1 MSNNSSIDKIPKQIS
16 STLNSVNKT
25 LSENQSLK
33 VNINSN
39 IILEKDETLNL
50 PSLSTLFNYEDMRGA
65 SDSFALKKK
74 YHSEKLLN
82 QIVFYNLDIKEEI
95 IFLEKKRYELL
106 GSNLFKGIKKNI
118 QIKWLKSISAIQ
130 SKKQLDAKD
139 LFFFTLTKYFLDFSD
154 NLLWKK
160 NNKFLKKIITKE
172 NITEFLFLLNKLT
185 NLSENQKNYS
195 EVSVKLLRLIY
206 PKNIDNEELEDD
218 KKIDEGDQ
226 DEEVREQKNKEDSQN
241 LSPEDSQINDD
252 AHTPES
258 DLDNNQSSVK
268 GEEVDIE
275 ITDQQVEDTL
285 QTIGSYKNLN
295 QNYKAATSQYDEI
308 IEAQKLCDMEELAAL
323 RKQLD
328 EKCDIYQKQIARLA
342 NKLYR
347 KLQSKQNRS
356 WNFDLEEGLLDTSKL
371 TRIITNS
378 QNSLSYKKEKEIKF
392 EDTTVTLLIDN
403 SGSMRGKPIMIA
415 ALTTD
420 MIAATLEK
428 CKIKV
433 EILGFTTKAWKGGK
447 TREHWLNNG
456 KEKNPGRLNDLRHI
470 IYKSADQNS
479 KKSKINLGL
488 MLKEGLL
495 KENIDGEALLW
506 ASARLSKRPESRKI
520 LIVISDGAPV
530 DDSTLSVNN
539 SNYLEKHL
547 KSTILSIEEKS
558 KIELLAIGI
567 GHNVGQYYSKAI
579 TIHDVEELG
588 GIMFDKIETLF
599 T

>member
-1 MSNNSSIDKIPKQIS
+1 MSDSNLVKIPKQIS

-25 LSENQSLK
+25 ISNNKNLK
-33 VNINSN
+33 LNINSN
-39 IILEKDETLNL
+39 IILEKEETLNL
-50 PSLSTLFNYEDMRGA
+50 PSISSSFDFNDLRGA
-65 SDSFALKKK
+65 SDSFALKKRF
-74 YHSEKLLN
+74 HNEGLLN
-82 QIVFYNLDIKEEI
+82 QLVSINPDIKEEI
-95 IFLEKKRYELL
+95 TFLEKMRYELY
-106 GSNLFKGIKKNI
+106 GSKPYKGIAKNI
-118 QIKWLKSISAIQ
+118 HTKWLKRLNLIQ
-130 SKKQLDAKD
+130 AKNQSDIRD
-139 LFFFTLTKYFLDFSD
+139 LLFFTLTKYFIDISD
-154 NLLWKK
+154 SKEWKRS
-160 NNKFLKKIITKE
+160 NELLKKITNKE
-172 NITEFLFLLNKLT
+172 NNQEFYNLLKGLPEY
-185 NLSENQKNYS
+185 LDNQKKFL
-195 EVSVKLLRLIY
+195 EHSVNLLRLLF
-206 PKNIDNEELEDD
+206 PKNNEEQEKDD
-218 KKIDEGDQ
+218 KDTDEGPQ
-226 DEEVREQKNKEDSQN
+226 EEDVNEQKNKEEAQAN
-241 LSPEDSQINDD
+241 SPEENKVEDEV
-252 AHTPES
+252 HTPES
-258 DLDNNQSSVK
+258 DTDNSQSSVQ

-275 ITDQQVEDTL
+275 ITDQQIEEYL
-285 QTIGSYKNLN
+285 QTIDSYRNLG

-308 IEAQKLCDMEELAAL
+308 IEAQKLCDLEELIAL

-328 EKCDIYQKQIARLA
+328 DKCDIYQKQISRLA

-356 WNFDLEEGLLDTSKL
+356 WSFDLDEGILDTSKL
-371 TRIITNS
+371 TRVITNS
-378 QNSLSYKKEKEIKF
+378 NSSLSYKKEKEIKF

-447 TREHWLNNG
+447 TREHWLKNG

-506 ASARLSKRPESRKI
+506 ASSRISKRPETRKI

-530 DDSTLSVNN
+530 DDSTLSVNS

-547 KSTILSIEEKS
+547 KSTILSIEERS
-558 KIELLAIGI
+558 NIELLAIGI

>member
-1 MSNNSSIDKIPKQIS
+1 LSDSNLVKIPKQIS

-25 LSENQSLK
+25 ISDNKNLK
-33 VNINSN
+33 LNINSN
-39 IILEKDETLNL
+39 IILEKEETLNL
-50 PSLSTLFNYEDMRGA
+50 PSISSSFDFNDLRGA
-65 SDSFALKKK
+65 SDSFALKKRF
-74 YHSEKLLN
+74 HNEGLLN
-82 QIVFYNLDIKEEI
+82 QLVSINPDIKEEI
-95 IFLEKKRYELL
+95 TFLEKMRYELY
-106 GSNLFKGIKKNI
+106 GSKPYKGIAKNI
-118 QIKWLKSISAIQ
+118 HTKWLKRLNLIQ
-130 SKKQLDAKD
+130 AKNQSDIRD
-139 LFFFTLTKYFLDFSD
+139 LLFFTLTKYFIDISD
-154 NLLWKK
+154 SKEWKK
-160 NNKFLKKIITKE
+160 SNELLKKITNKE
-172 NITEFLFLLNKLT
+172 NNQEFYNLLKGLPEY
-185 NLSENQKNYS
+185 LDNQKKFL
-195 EVSVKLLRLIY
+195 EHSVNLLRLLF
-206 PKNIDNEELEDD
+206 PKNNEEQEKEDKD
-218 KKIDEGDQ
+218 TDEGPQ
-226 DEEVREQKNKEDSQN
+226 EEDVNEQKNKEEAQAN
-241 LSPEDSQINDD
+241 SPEENKVEDEV
-252 AHTPES
+252 HTPES
-258 DLDNNQSSVK
+258 DTDNSQSSVQ

-275 ITDQQVEDTL
+275 ITDQQIEEYL
-285 QTIGSYKNLN
+285 QTIDSYRNLG

-308 IEAQKLCDMEELAAL
+308 IEAQKLCDLEELIAL

-328 EKCDIYQKQIARLA
+328 DKCDIYQKQISRLA

-356 WNFDLEEGLLDTSKL
+356 WSFDLDEGILDTSKL
-371 TRIITNS
+371 TRVITNS
-378 QNSLSYKKEKEIKF
+378 NSSLSYKKEKEIKF

-447 TREHWLNNG
+447 TREHWLKNG

-506 ASARLSKRPESRKI
+506 ASSRISKRPETRKI

-530 DDSTLSVNN
+530 DDSTLSVNS

-547 KSTILSIEEKS
+547 KSTILSIEERS
-558 KIELLAIGI
+558 NIELLAIGI

>member
-1 MSNNSSIDKIPKQIS
+1 MSDSNLVKIPKQIS

-25 LSENQSLK
+25 ISNNKNLK
-33 VNINSN
+33 LNINSN
-39 IILEKDETLNL
+39 IILEKEETLNL
-50 PSLSTLFNYEDMRGA
+50 PSISSSFDFNDLRGA
-65 SDSFALKKK
+65 SDSFALKKRF
-74 YHSEKLLN
+74 HNEGLLN
-82 QIVFYNLDIKEEI
+82 QLVSINPDIKEEI
-95 IFLEKKRYELL
+95 TFLEKMRYELY
-106 GSNLFKGIKKNI
+106 GSKPYKGIAKNI
-118 QIKWLKSISAIQ
+118 HTKWLKRLNLIQ
-130 SKKQLDAKD
+130 AKNQSDIRD
-139 LFFFTLTKYFLDFSD
+139 LLFFTLTKYFIDISD
-154 NLLWKK
+154 SKEWKK
-160 NNKFLKKIITKE
+160 SNELLKKITNKE
-172 NITEFLFLLNKLT
+172 NNQEFYNLLKGLPEY
-185 NLSENQKNYS
+185 LDNQKKFL
-195 EVSVKLLRLIY
+195 EHSVNLLRLLF
-206 PKNIDNEELEDD
+206 PKNNEEQEKDD
-218 KKIDEGDQ
+218 KDTDEGPQ
-226 DEEVREQKNKEDSQN
+226 EEDINEQKNKEEAQAN
-241 LSPEDSQINDD
+241 SPEENKVEDEV
-252 AHTPES
+252 HTPES
-258 DLDNNQSSVK
+258 DTDNSQSSVQ

-275 ITDQQVEDTL
+275 ITDQQIEEYL
-285 QTIGSYKNLN
+285 QTIDSYRNLG

-308 IEAQKLCDMEELAAL
+308 IEAQKLCDLEELIAL

-328 EKCDIYQKQIARLA
+328 DKCDIYQKQISRLA

-356 WNFDLEEGLLDTSKL
+356 WSFDLDEGILDTSKL
-371 TRIITNS
+371 TRVITNS
-378 QNSLSYKKEKEIKF
+378 NSSLSYKKEKEIKF

-447 TREHWLNNG
+447 TREHWLKNG

-506 ASARLSKRPESRKI
+506 ASSRISKRPETRKI

-530 DDSTLSVNN
+530 DDSTLSVNS

-547 KSTILSIEEKS
+547 KSTILSIEERS
-558 KIELLAIGI
+558 NIELLAIGI

>member
-1 MSNNSSIDKIPKQIS
+1 MSDINTIKIPKQIS
-16 STLNSVNKT
+16 TTLNSVNKT
-25 LSENQSLK
+25 LSENKNLK
-33 VNINSN
+33 ININSN
-39 IILEKDETLNL
+39 IILERDETLNL
-50 PSLSTLFNYEDMRGA
+50 PSISSSFNYEDMRGA

-74 YHSEKLLN
+74 YHSERLLN
-82 QIVFYNLDIKEEI
+82 QVVSINPDIKEELTY
-95 IFLEKKRYELL
+95 LEKMRYESF
-106 GSNLFKGIKKNI
+106 GSKPYKGIKKNI
-118 QIKWLKSISAIQ
+118 EKIWLKKLSLIQ
-130 SKKQLDAKD
+130 SKKQSDVRD
-139 LFFFTLTKYFLDFSD
+139 LIFFTFIKYFIDL
-154 NLLWKK
+154 NNKKEWKK
-160 NNKFLKKIITKE
+160 NNSFIKNITNKE
-172 NITEFLFLLNKLT
+172 NNQEFLD
-185 NLSENQKNYS
+185 
-195 EVSVKLLRLIY
+195 LLRLIPFSLKDQKDFSMIAIQLLRLLY
-206 PKNIDNEELEDD
+206 PKTQENQEKDD
-218 KKIDEGDQ
+218 KNTDEGPM
-226 DEEVREQKNKEDSQN
+226 DEDLNDQKNKEEAQSN
-241 LSPEDSQINDD
+241 SPEEKEVDEEV
-252 AHTPES
+252 HTPES
-258 DLDNNQSSVK
+258 DMDNNQSSVQ
-268 GEEVDIE
+268 GEEVDVE
-275 ITDQQVEDTL
+275 ITNQIIEENTQIID
-285 QTIGSYKNLN
+285 SYRNLN
-295 QNYKAATSQYDEI
+295 QNYKAATSKYDEI
-308 IEAQKLCDMEELAAL
+308 VEAKKLCDLEELTAL

-328 EKCDIYQKQIARLA
+328 DKCDIYQKQISRLA

-356 WNFDLEEGLLDTSKL
+356 WSFDLDEGILDTSKL
-371 TRIITNS
+371 TRVITNS
-378 QNSLSYKKEKEIKF
+378 NNSLSYKKEKEIKI

-447 TREHWLNNG
+447 TREHWLKNG

-506 ASARLSKRPESRKI
+506 ASSRISKRPETRKI

-547 KSTILSIEEKS
+547 KSTILSIEERS

>member
-1 MSNNSSIDKIPKQIS
+1 MSENNLSKLPKQIS
-16 STLNSVNKT
+16 NTLNSVNKT
-25 LSENQSLK
+25 LSENQNLK
-33 VNINSN
+33 ININSN
-39 IILEKDETLNL
+39 IILEKEETLNL
-50 PSLSTLFNYEDMRGA
+50 PSISSIFNFDDMRGA
-65 SDSFALKKK
+65 SDSFALKKR
-74 YHSEKLLN
+74 YHNEKLLN
-82 QIVFYNLDIKEEI
+82 QTIINNTDIKEEL
-95 IFLEKKRYELL
+95 IFLEKMRYELY
-106 GSNLFKGIKKNI
+106 GAGPYIGIKKNI
-118 QIKWLKSISAIQ
+118 QKKWLKRLEAIQ
-130 SKKQLDAKD
+130 VKKQTDTKD
-139 LFFFTLTKYFLDFSD
+139 LLYFSLTKFFFDLSQE
-154 NLLWKK
+154 NIWKK
-160 NNKFLKKIITKE
+160 NNKLLKKITNKI
-172 NITEFLFLLNKLT
+172 NIDEFYDLLIKISSDLSDQKKFLLNALKI
-185 NLSENQKNYS
+185 
-195 EVSVKLLRLIY
+195 LRLLF
-206 PKNIDNEELEDD
+206 PKTIEENEQNDDKNTEEGNDNEDVKEH
-218 KKIDEGDQ
+218 Q
-226 DEEVREQKNKEDSQN
+226 NQEESQKTA
-241 LSPEDSQINDD
+241 PEDQEINDEV
-252 AHTPES
+252 HSPES
-258 DLDNNQSSVK
+258 DLNNDQSSAQ
-268 GEEVDIE
+268 GEEVDVE
-275 ITDQQVEDTL
+275 ITDQQIDENYEL
-285 QTIGSYKNLN
+285 IESYKNLN

-308 IEAQKLCDMEELAAL
+308 IEAHKLCDLEELTAL

-356 WNFDLEEGLLDTSKL
+356 WSFDIDEGILDTSKL

-378 QNSLSYKKEKEIKF
+378 NNSLSYKKEKEIKF

-447 TREHWLNNG
+447 TREYWLNNG
-456 KEKNPGRLNDLRHI
+456 KMKNPGRLNDLRHI
-470 IYKSADQNS
+470 VYKSADQNS

-506 ASARLSKRPESRKI
+506 ASSRLSKRPESRKI

-547 KSTILSIEEKS
+547 KSTILSIEERS

>member
-1 MSNNSSIDKIPKQIS
+1 MSDSNLVKIPKQIS

-25 LSENQSLK
+25 ISNNKNLK
-33 VNINSN
+33 LNINSN
-39 IILEKDETLNL
+39 IILEKEETLNL
-50 PSLSTLFNYEDMRGA
+50 PSISSSFDFNDLRGA
-65 SDSFALKKK
+65 SDSFALKKRF
-74 YHSEKLLN
+74 HNEGLLN
-82 QIVFYNLDIKEEI
+82 QLVSINPDIKEEI
-95 IFLEKKRYELL
+95 TFLEKMRYELY
-106 GSNLFKGIKKNI
+106 GSKPYKGIAKNI
-118 QIKWLKSISAIQ
+118 HTKWLKRMDLIQ
-130 SKKQLDAKD
+130 TKNQSDVRD
-139 LFFFTLTKYFLDFSD
+139 LLFFTLTKYFIDISD
-154 NLLWKK
+154 SKEWKRS
-160 NNKFLKKIITKE
+160 NELLKKITNKE
-172 NITEFLFLLNKLT
+172 NNQEFYNLLKGLPEY
-185 NLSENQKNYS
+185 LDNQKKFL
-195 EVSVKLLRLIY
+195 EHSVNLLRLLF
-206 PKNIDNEELEDD
+206 PKNNEEQEKDD
-218 KKIDEGDQ
+218 KDTDEGPQ
-226 DEEVREQKNKEDSQN
+226 EEDVNEQKNKEEAQAN
-241 LSPEDSQINDD
+241 SPEENKVEDEV
-252 AHTPES
+252 HTPES
-258 DLDNNQSSVK
+258 DTDNSQSSVQ

-275 ITDQQVEDTL
+275 ITDQQIEEYL
-285 QTIGSYKNLN
+285 QTIDSYRNLG

-308 IEAQKLCDMEELAAL
+308 IEAQKLCDLEELIAL

-328 EKCDIYQKQIARLA
+328 DKCDIYQKQISRLA

-356 WNFDLEEGLLDTSKL
+356 WSFDLDEGILDTSKL
-371 TRIITNS
+371 TRVITNS
-378 QNSLSYKKEKEIKF
+378 NSSLSYKKEKEIKF

-447 TREHWLNNG
+447 TREHWLKNG

-506 ASARLSKRPESRKI
+506 ASSRISKRPETRKI

-530 DDSTLSVNN
+530 DDSTLSVNS

-547 KSTILSIEEKS
+547 KSTILSIEERS
-558 KIELLAIGI
+558 NIELLAIGI

>member
-1 MSNNSSIDKIPKQIS
+1 MSDSNLVKIPKQIS

-25 LSENQSLK
+25 ISDNKNLK
-33 VNINSN
+33 LNINSN
-39 IILEKDETLNL
+39 IILEKEETLNL
-50 PSLSTLFNYEDMRGA
+50 PSISSSFDFNDLRGA
-65 SDSFALKKK
+65 SDSFALKKRF
-74 YHSEKLLN
+74 HNEGLLN
-82 QIVFYNLDIKEEI
+82 QLVSINPDIKEEI
-95 IFLEKKRYELL
+95 TFLEKMRYELY
-106 GSNLFKGIKKNI
+106 GSKPYKGIAKNI
-118 QIKWLKSISAIQ
+118 HTKWLKRLNLIQ
-130 SKKQLDAKD
+130 AKNQSDIRD
-139 LFFFTLTKYFLDFSD
+139 LLFFTLTKYFIDISD
-154 NLLWKK
+154 SKEWKK
-160 NNKFLKKIITKE
+160 NNELLKKITNKE
-172 NITEFLFLLNKLT
+172 NNQEFYNLLKALPEY
-185 NLSENQKNYS
+185 LDNQKKFL
-195 EVSVKLLRLIY
+195 EHSVNLLRLLF
-206 PKNIDNEELEDD
+206 PKNNEEQEKDD
-218 KKIDEGDQ
+218 KDTDEGPQ
-226 DEEVREQKNKEDSQN
+226 EEDVNEQKNKEEAQAN
-241 LSPEDSQINDD
+241 SPEENKVEDEV
-252 AHTPES
+252 HTPES
-258 DLDNNQSSVK
+258 DTDNSQSSVQ

-275 ITDQQVEDTL
+275 ITDQQIEEYL
-285 QTIGSYKNLN
+285 QTIDSYRNLG
-295 QNYKAATSQYDEI
+295 QNYKTATSQYDEI
-308 IEAQKLCDMEELAAL
+308 IEAQKLCDLEELIAL

-328 EKCDIYQKQIARLA
+328 DKCDIYQKQISRLA

-356 WNFDLEEGLLDTSKL
+356 WSFDLDEGILDTSKL
-371 TRIITNS
+371 TRVITNS
-378 QNSLSYKKEKEIKF
+378 NSSLSYKKEKEIKF

-447 TREHWLNNG
+447 TREHWLKNG

-506 ASARLSKRPESRKI
+506 ASSRISKRPETRKI

-530 DDSTLSVNN
+530 DDSTLSVNS

-547 KSTILSIEEKS
+547 KSTILSIEERS
-558 KIELLAIGI
+558 NIELLAIGI

>member
-1 MSNNSSIDKIPKQIS
+1 MAKQQLSNIPKQIS
-16 STLNSVNKT
+16 TTLNSVNKT
-25 LSENQSLK
+25 IASNQSLK
-33 VNINSN
+33 ININSN
-39 IILEKDETLNL
+39 IILEKDDTLNL
-50 PSLSTLFNYEDMRGA
+50 PSISSLFNYEDMRGA

-74 YHSEKLLN
+74 HHNEKILN
-82 QIVFYNLDIKEEI
+82 QITNQNIDIKEEI
-95 IFLEKKRYELL
+95 IFLERIRYEYL
-106 GSNLFKGIKKNI
+106 GSQNFLGIKRNI
-118 QIKWLKSISAIQ
+118 QTKWIKRLESIKL
-130 SKKQLDAKD
+130 KKQSDLLD
-139 LFFFTLTKYFLDFSD
+139 LLLFTLTHFFLDAS
-154 NLLWKK
+154 NGKIWTKK
-160 NNKFLKKIITKE
+160 NEYLKKISTKDNHIKIYE
-172 NITEFLFLLNKLT
+172 Y
-185 NLSENQKNYS
+185 LSSLIGLIDNQRFFAKN
-195 EVSVKLLRLIY
+195 SVELLRLIF
-206 PKNIDNEELEDD
+206 PKQQDDNKPEDKNTEEGPQEEDVNQQQNNEEA
-218 KKIDEGDQ
+218 Q
-226 DEEVREQKNKEDSQN
+226 QS
-241 LSPEDSQINDD
+241 SPEEKEITEDV
-252 AHTPES
+252 HTPES
-258 DLDNNQSSVK
+258 DLDNQQSSVQ
-268 GEEVDIE
+268 GEEIDIE
-275 ITDQQVEDTL
+275 ITDQQIEDTF
-285 QTIGSYKNLN
+285 QSIESYKNLS

-308 IEAQKLCDMEELAAL
+308 IEAHKLCDLEELIAL

-328 EKCDIYQKQIARLA
+328 EKNDIYQKQISRLA

-356 WNFDLEEGLLDTSKL
+356 WNFDLDEGILDTSKL

-378 QNSLSYKKEKEIKF
+378 NNSLSYKKEKEIKF

-403 SGSMRGKPIMIA
+403 SGSMRGKPIMVA

-447 TREHWLNNG
+447 TREHWLKNG

-506 ASARLSKRPESRKI
+506 ATSRMSKRPESRKI

-547 KSTILSIEEKS
+547 KSTILSIEERS

-588 GIMFDKIETLF
+588 GIMFEKIESLF
-599 T
+599 S

>member
-1 MSNNSSIDKIPKQIS
+1 MLRLLFPRNNEEQ
-16 STLNSVNKT
+16 
-25 LSENQSLK
+25 
-33 VNINSN
+33 
-39 IILEKDETLNL
+39 EKD
-50 PSLSTLFNYEDMRGA
+50 D
-65 SDSFALKKK
+65 
-74 YHSEKLLN
+74 
-82 QIVFYNLDIKEEI
+82 
-95 IFLEKKRYELL
+95 
-106 GSNLFKGIKKNI
+106 
-118 QIKWLKSISAIQ
+118 
-130 SKKQLDAKD
+130 KD
-139 LFFFTLTKYFLDFSD
+139 T
-154 NLLWKK
+154 
-160 NNKFLKKIITKE
+160 
-172 NITEFLFLLNKLT
+172 
-185 NLSENQKNYS
+185 
-195 EVSVKLLRLIY
+195 
-206 PKNIDNEELEDD
+206 
-218 KKIDEGDQ
+218 DEGPQ
-226 DEEVREQKNKEDSQN
+226 EEDVNEQKNKEEAQAN
-241 LSPEDSQINDD
+241 SPEENKVEDEV
-252 AHTPES
+252 HTPES
-258 DLDNNQSSVK
+258 DTENSQSSVQ
-268 GEEVDIE
+268 GEEVDVE
-275 ITDQQVEDTL
+275 ITDQQIEEHI
-285 QTIGSYKNLN
+285 QTIDSYRNLG

-308 IEAQKLCDMEELAAL
+308 IEAQKLCDLEELIAL

-328 EKCDIYQKQIARLA
+328 DKCDIYQKQISRLA

-356 WNFDLEEGLLDTSKL
+356 WSFDLDEGILDTSKL
-371 TRIITNS
+371 TRVITNS
-378 QNSLSYKKEKEIKF
+378 NNSLSYKKEKEIKF

-447 TREHWLNNG
+447 TREHWLKNG

-506 ASARLSKRPESRKI
+506 ASSRISKRPETRKI

-547 KSTILSIEEKS
+547 KSTILSIEERS
-558 KIELLAIGI
+558 NIELLAIGI

>member
-1 MSNNSSIDKIPKQIS
+1 MSDSNLVKIPKQIS

-25 LSENQSLK
+25 ISNNKNLK
-33 VNINSN
+33 LNINSN
-39 IILEKDETLNL
+39 IILEKEETLNL
-50 PSLSTLFNYEDMRGA
+50 PSISSSFDFNDLRGA
-65 SDSFALKKK
+65 SDSFALKKRF
-74 YHSEKLLN
+74 HNEGLLN
-82 QIVFYNLDIKEEI
+82 QLVSINPDIKEEI
-95 IFLEKKRYELL
+95 TFLEKMRYELY
-106 GSNLFKGIKKNI
+106 GSKPYKGIAKNI
-118 QIKWLKSISAIQ
+118 HTKWLKRLDLIQ
-130 SKKQLDAKD
+130 AKNQSDVRD
-139 LFFFTLTKYFLDFSD
+139 LLFFTLTKYFIDISD
-154 NLLWKK
+154 SKEWKK
-160 NNKFLKKIITKE
+160 SNELLKKITNKE
-172 NITEFLFLLNKLT
+172 NNQEFYNLLKSLPEY
-185 NLSENQKNYS
+185 LDNQKKFL
-195 EVSVKLLRLIY
+195 EHSVNLLRLLF
-206 PKNIDNEELEDD
+206 PKNNEEQEKDD
-218 KKIDEGDQ
+218 KDTDEGPQ
-226 DEEVREQKNKEDSQN
+226 EEDVNEQKNKEEAQAN
-241 LSPEDSQINDD
+241 SPEENKVEDEV
-252 AHTPES
+252 HTPES
-258 DLDNNQSSVK
+258 DTDNSQSSVQ

-275 ITDQQVEDTL
+275 ITDQQIEEYL
-285 QTIGSYKNLN
+285 QTIDSYRNLG

-308 IEAQKLCDMEELAAL
+308 IEAQKLCDLEELIAL

-328 EKCDIYQKQIARLA
+328 DKCDIYQKQISRLA

-356 WNFDLEEGLLDTSKL
+356 WSFDLDEGILDTSKL
-371 TRIITNS
+371 TRVITNS
-378 QNSLSYKKEKEIKF
+378 NSSLSYKKEKEIKF

-447 TREHWLNNG
+447 TREHWLKNG

-506 ASARLSKRPESRKI
+506 ASSRISKRPETRKI

-530 DDSTLSVNN
+530 DDSTLSVNS

-547 KSTILSIEEKS
+547 KSTILSIEERS
-558 KIELLAIGI
+558 NIELLAIGI

>member
-1 MSNNSSIDKIPKQIS
+1 LSENNLSKLPKQIS
-16 STLNSVNKT
+16 NTLNSVNKT
-25 LSENQSLK
+25 LSENQNLK
-33 VNINSN
+33 ININSN
-39 IILEKDETLNL
+39 IILEKEETLNL
-50 PSLSTLFNYEDMRGA
+50 PSISSIFNFDDMRGA
-65 SDSFALKKK
+65 SDSFALKKR
-74 YHSEKLLN
+74 YHNEKLLN
-82 QIVFYNLDIKEEI
+82 QTIINNTDIKEEL
-95 IFLEKKRYELL
+95 IFLEKMRYELY
-106 GSNLFKGIKKNI
+106 GAGPYIGIKKNI
-118 QIKWLKSISAIQ
+118 QKKWLKRLEAIQ
-130 SKKQLDAKD
+130 VKKQTDTKD
-139 LFFFTLTKYFLDFSD
+139 LLYFSLTKFFFDLSQE
-154 NLLWKK
+154 NIWKK
-160 NNKFLKKIITKE
+160 NNKLLKKITNKT
-172 NITEFLFLLNKLT
+172 NIDEFYDLLIKISSDLSDQKKFLLNALKI
-185 NLSENQKNYS
+185 
-195 EVSVKLLRLIY
+195 LRLLF
-206 PKNIDNEELEDD
+206 PKTIEENEQNDDKNTEEGNDNEDVKEH
-218 KKIDEGDQ
+218 Q
-226 DEEVREQKNKEDSQN
+226 NQEESQKTA
-241 LSPEDSQINDD
+241 PEDQEINDEVYS
-252 AHTPES
+252 PES
-258 DLDNNQSSVK
+258 DLNNDQSSVQ
-268 GEEVDIE
+268 GEEVDVE
-275 ITDQQVEDTL
+275 ITDQQIDENYEL
-285 QTIGSYKNLN
+285 IESYKNLN

-308 IEAQKLCDMEELAAL
+308 IEAHKLCDLEELTAL

-356 WNFDLEEGLLDTSKL
+356 WSFDIDEGILDTSKL

-378 QNSLSYKKEKEIKF
+378 NNSLSYKKEKEIKF

-447 TREHWLNNG
+447 TREYWLNNG
-456 KEKNPGRLNDLRHI
+456 KMKNPGRLNDLRHI
-470 IYKSADQNS
+470 VYKSADQNS

-506 ASARLSKRPESRKI
+506 ASSRLSKRPESRKI

-547 KSTILSIEEKS
+547 KSTILSIEERS

>member
-1 MSNNSSIDKIPKQIS
+1 MSDSNLVKIPKQIS

-25 LSENQSLK
+25 ISNNKNLK
-33 VNINSN
+33 LNINSN
-39 IILEKDETLNL
+39 IILEKEETLNL
-50 PSLSTLFNYEDMRGA
+50 PSISSSFDFNDLRGA
-65 SDSFALKKK
+65 SDSFALKKRF
-74 YHSEKLLN
+74 HNEGLLN
-82 QIVFYNLDIKEEI
+82 QLVSINPDIKEEI
-95 IFLEKKRYELL
+95 TFLEKMRYELY
-106 GSNLFKGIKKNI
+106 GSKPYKGIAKNI
-118 QIKWLKSISAIQ
+118 HTKWLKRLNLIQ
-130 SKKQLDAKD
+130 AKNQSDVRD
-139 LFFFTLTKYFLDFSD
+139 LLFFTLTKYFIDISD
-154 NLLWKK
+154 SKEWKK
-160 NNKFLKKIITKE
+160 SNELLKKITNKE
-172 NITEFLFLLNKLT
+172 N
-185 NLSENQKNYS
+185 NQKFYNLLKALPEYLDNQKKFL
-195 EVSVKLLRLIY
+195 EHSVNLLRLLF
-206 PKNIDNEELEDD
+206 PKNNEEQEKDD
-218 KKIDEGDQ
+218 KDTDEGPQ
-226 DEEVREQKNKEDSQN
+226 EEDVNEQKNKEEAQAN
-241 LSPEDSQINDD
+241 SPEENKVEDEV
-252 AHTPES
+252 HTPES
-258 DLDNNQSSVK
+258 DTDNSQSSVQ

-275 ITDQQVEDTL
+275 ITDQQIEEYL
-285 QTIGSYKNLN
+285 QTIDSYRNLG

-308 IEAQKLCDMEELAAL
+308 IEAQKLCDLEELIAL

-328 EKCDIYQKQIARLA
+328 DKCDIYQKQISRLA

-356 WNFDLEEGLLDTSKL
+356 WSFDLDEGILDTSKL
-371 TRIITNS
+371 TRVITNS
-378 QNSLSYKKEKEIKF
+378 NSSLSYKKEKEIKF

-447 TREHWLNNG
+447 TREHWLKNG

-506 ASARLSKRPESRKI
+506 ASSRISKRPETRKI

-530 DDSTLSVNN
+530 DDSTLSVNS

-547 KSTILSIEEKS
+547 KSTILSIEERS
-558 KIELLAIGI
+558 NIELLAIGI

>member
-1 MSNNSSIDKIPKQIS
+1 MSDSNLVKIPKQIS

-25 LSENQSLK
+25 ISNNKNLK
-33 VNINSN
+33 LNINSN
-39 IILEKDETLNL
+39 IILEKEETLNL
-50 PSLSTLFNYEDMRGA
+50 PSISSSFDFNDLRGA
-65 SDSFALKKK
+65 SDSFALKKRF
-74 YHSEKLLN
+74 HNEGLLN
-82 QIVFYNLDIKEEI
+82 QLVSINPDIKEEI
-95 IFLEKKRYELL
+95 TFLEKMRYELY
-106 GSNLFKGIKKNI
+106 GSKPYKGIAKNI
-118 QIKWLKSISAIQ
+118 HTKWLKRLNLIQ
-130 SKKQLDAKD
+130 AKNQSDIRD
-139 LFFFTLTKYFLDFSD
+139 LLFFTLTKYFIDISD
-154 NLLWKK
+154 SKEWKK
-160 NNKFLKKIITKE
+160 SNELLKKITNKE
-172 NITEFLFLLNKLT
+172 NNQEFYNLLKGLPEY
-185 NLSENQKNYS
+185 LDNQKKFLEHSIN
-195 EVSVKLLRLIY
+195 LLRLLF
-206 PKNIDNEELEDD
+206 PKNNEEQEKDD
-218 KKIDEGDQ
+218 KDTDEGPQ
-226 DEEVREQKNKEDSQN
+226 EEDVNEQKNKEEAQAN
-241 LSPEDSQINDD
+241 SPEENKVEDEV
-252 AHTPES
+252 HTPES
-258 DLDNNQSSVK
+258 DTDNSQSSVQ

-275 ITDQQVEDTL
+275 ITDQQIEEYL
-285 QTIGSYKNLN
+285 QTIDSYRNLG

-308 IEAQKLCDMEELAAL
+308 IEAQKLCDLEELIAL

-328 EKCDIYQKQIARLA
+328 DKCDIYQKQISRLA

-356 WNFDLEEGLLDTSKL
+356 WSFDLDEGILDTSKL
-371 TRIITNS
+371 TRVITNS
-378 QNSLSYKKEKEIKF
+378 NSSLSYKKEKEIKF

-447 TREHWLNNG
+447 TREHWLKNG

-506 ASARLSKRPESRKI
+506 ASSRISKRPETRKI

-530 DDSTLSVNN
+530 DDSTLSVNS

-547 KSTILSIEEKS
+547 KSTILSIEERS
-558 KIELLAIGI
+558 NIELLAIGI

>member
-1 MSNNSSIDKIPKQIS
+1 LSENNLSKLPKQIS
-16 STLNSVNKT
+16 NTLNSVNKT
-25 LSENQSLK
+25 LSENQNLK
-33 VNINSN
+33 ININSN
-39 IILEKDETLNL
+39 IILEKEETLNL
-50 PSLSTLFNYEDMRGA
+50 PSISSIFNFDDMRGA
-65 SDSFALKKK
+65 SDSFALKKR
-74 YHSEKLLN
+74 YHNEKLLN
-82 QIVFYNLDIKEEI
+82 QTIINNTDIKEEL
-95 IFLEKKRYELL
+95 IFLEKMRYELY
-106 GSNLFKGIKKNI
+106 GAGPYIGIKKNI
-118 QIKWLKSISAIQ
+118 QKKWLKRLEAIQ
-130 SKKQLDAKD
+130 VKKQTDTKD
-139 LFFFTLTKYFLDFSD
+139 LLYFSLTKFFFDLSQE
-154 NLLWKK
+154 NIWKK
-160 NNKFLKKIITKE
+160 NNKLLKKITNKT
-172 NITEFLFLLNKLT
+172 NIDEFYDLLIKISSDLSDQKKFLLNALKI
-185 NLSENQKNYS
+185 
-195 EVSVKLLRLIY
+195 LRLLF
-206 PKNIDNEELEDD
+206 PKTIEENEQNDDKNTEEGNDNEDVKEH
-218 KKIDEGDQ
+218 Q
-226 DEEVREQKNKEDSQN
+226 NQEESQKTA
-241 LSPEDSQINDD
+241 PEDQEINDEV
-252 AHTPES
+252 HSPES
-258 DLDNNQSSVK
+258 DLNNDQSSAQ
-268 GEEVDIE
+268 GEEVDVE
-275 ITDQQVEDTL
+275 ITDQQIDENYEL
-285 QTIGSYKNLN
+285 IESYKNLN

-308 IEAQKLCDMEELAAL
+308 IEAHKLCDLEELTAL

-356 WNFDLEEGLLDTSKL
+356 WSFDIDEGILDTSKL

-378 QNSLSYKKEKEIKF
+378 NNSLSYKKEKEIKF

-447 TREHWLNNG
+447 TREYWLNNG
-456 KEKNPGRLNDLRHI
+456 KMKNPGRLNDLRHI
-470 IYKSADQNS
+470 VYKSADQNS

-506 ASARLSKRPESRKI
+506 ASSRLSKRPESRKI

-547 KSTILSIEEKS
+547 KSTILSIEERS

>member
-1 MSNNSSIDKIPKQIS
+1 MSDSNLVKIPKQIS

-25 LSENQSLK
+25 ISNNKNLK
-33 VNINSN
+33 LNINSN
-39 IILEKDETLNL
+39 IILEKEETLNL
-50 PSLSTLFNYEDMRGA
+50 PSISSSFDFNDLRGA
-65 SDSFALKKK
+65 SDSFALKKRF
-74 YHSEKLLN
+74 HNEGLLN
-82 QIVFYNLDIKEEI
+82 QLVSINPDIKEEI
-95 IFLEKKRYELL
+95 TFLEKMRYELY
-106 GSNLFKGIKKNI
+106 GSKPYKGISKNI
-118 QIKWLKSISAIQ
+118 HTKWLKRLNLIQ
-130 SKKQLDAKD
+130 AKNQSDVRD
-139 LFFFTLTKYFLDFSD
+139 LLFFTLTKYFIDISD
-154 NLLWKK
+154 SKEWKRS
-160 NNKFLKKIITKE
+160 NELLKKITNKE
-172 NITEFLFLLNKLT
+172 N
-185 NLSENQKNYS
+185 NQKFYNLLKALPEYLDNQKKFL
-195 EVSVKLLRLIY
+195 EHSVNLLRLLF
-206 PKNIDNEELEDD
+206 PKNNEEQEKDD
-218 KKIDEGDQ
+218 KDTDEGPQ
-226 DEEVREQKNKEDSQN
+226 EEDVNEQKNKEEAQAN
-241 LSPEDSQINDD
+241 SPEENKVEDEV
-252 AHTPES
+252 HTPES
-258 DLDNNQSSVK
+258 DTDNNQSSVQ

-275 ITDQQVEDTL
+275 ITDQQIEEYL
-285 QTIGSYKNLN
+285 QTIDSYRNLG

-308 IEAQKLCDMEELAAL
+308 IEAQKLCDLEELIAL

-328 EKCDIYQKQIARLA
+328 DKCDIYQKQISRLA

-356 WNFDLEEGLLDTSKL
+356 WSFDLDEGILDTSKL
-371 TRIITNS
+371 TRVITNS
-378 QNSLSYKKEKEIKF
+378 NSSLSYKKEKEIKF

-447 TREHWLNNG
+447 TREHWLKNG

-506 ASARLSKRPESRKI
+506 ASSRISKRPETRKI

-530 DDSTLSVNN
+530 DDSTLSVNS

-547 KSTILSIEEKS
+547 KSTILSIEERS
-558 KIELLAIGI
+558 NIELLAIGI

>member
-1 MSNNSSIDKIPKQIS
+1 MSDSNLVKIPKQIS

-25 LSENQSLK
+25 ISNNKNLK
-33 VNINSN
+33 LNINSN
-39 IILEKDETLNL
+39 IILEKEETLNL
-50 PSLSTLFNYEDMRGA
+50 PSISSSFDFNDLRGA
-65 SDSFALKKK
+65 SDSFALKKRF
-74 YHSEKLLN
+74 HNEGLLN
-82 QIVFYNLDIKEEI
+82 QLVSINPDIKEEI
-95 IFLEKKRYELL
+95 TFLEKMRYELY
-106 GSNLFKGIKKNI
+106 GSKPYKGIAKNI
-118 QIKWLKSISAIQ
+118 HTKWLKRLNLIQ
-130 SKKQLDAKD
+130 AKNQSDVRD
-139 LFFFTLTKYFLDFSD
+139 LLFFTLTKYFIDISD
-154 NLLWKK
+154 SKEWKK
-160 NNKFLKKIITKE
+160 SNELLKKITNKE
-172 NITEFLFLLNKLT
+172 NNQEFYNLLKSLPEY
-185 NLSENQKNYS
+185 LDNQKKFL
-195 EVSVKLLRLIY
+195 EHSVNLLRLLF
-206 PKNIDNEELEDD
+206 PKNNEEQEKDD
-218 KKIDEGDQ
+218 KDTDEGPQ
-226 DEEVREQKNKEDSQN
+226 EEDVNEQKNKEEAQAN
-241 LSPEDSQINDD
+241 SPEENKVEDEV
-252 AHTPES
+252 HTPES
-258 DLDNNQSSVK
+258 DTDNSQSSVQ

-275 ITDQQVEDTL
+275 ITDQQIEEYL
-285 QTIGSYKNLN
+285 QTIDSYRNLG

-308 IEAQKLCDMEELAAL
+308 IEAQKLCDLEELIAL

-328 EKCDIYQKQIARLA
+328 DKCDIYQKQISRLA

-356 WNFDLEEGLLDTSKL
+356 WSFDLDEGILDTSKL
-371 TRIITNS
+371 TRVITNS
-378 QNSLSYKKEKEIKF
+378 NSSLSYKKEKEIKF

-447 TREHWLNNG
+447 TREHWLKNG

-506 ASARLSKRPESRKI
+506 ASSRISKRPETRKI

-530 DDSTLSVNN
+530 DDSTLSVNS

-547 KSTILSIEEKS
+547 KSTILSIEERS
-558 KIELLAIGI
+558 NIELLAIGI

>member
-1 MSNNSSIDKIPKQIS
+1 LSNTHSLKIPKQIS
-16 STLNSVNKT
+16 TTLNSVNKT
-25 LSENQSLK
+25 LSENKNLK
-33 VNINSN
+33 ININSN
-39 IILEKDETLNL
+39 IIFEKDETLNL
-50 PSLSTLFNYEDMRGA
+50 PSISSSFNYGDMRSA

-74 YHSEKLLN
+74 FHSEELLN
-82 QIVFYNLDIKEEI
+82 QVTFINTDIKEEI
-95 IFLEKKRYELL
+95 IFLEKMRYESL
-106 GSNLFKGIKKNI
+106 GSKPFKGIKKNI
-118 QIKWLKSISAIQ
+118 QIKWIKRINAIQ
-130 SKKQLDAKD
+130 SKKQSDIKD
-139 LFFFTLTKYFLDFSD
+139 LLFFTFTKYFIDLS
-154 NLLWKK
+154 NNNEWKK
-160 NNKFLKKIITKE
+160 NNEYLKKITNKE
-172 NITEFLFLLNKLT
+172 NEKEFYNLLKELPDLF
-185 NLSENQKNYS
+185 ENQREFSNRAI
-195 EVSVKLLRLIY
+195 KLLRLLF
-206 PKNIDNEELEDD
+206 PKISEEQEKDD
-218 KKIDEGDQ
+218 KNTDEGYQDEDVNEQLNKDEVENNSREEQKIDD
-226 DEEVREQKNKEDSQN
+226 EVR
-241 LSPEDSQINDD
+241 
-252 AHTPES
+252 TPES
-258 DLDNNQSSVK
+258 DIDNNHSNVQ
-268 GEEVDIE
+268 GEEVDVE
-275 ITDQQVEDTL
+275 ITDHQIEESIQSID
-285 QTIGSYKNLN
+285 SYRNLN
-295 QNYKAATSQYDEI
+295 LNYKSATSQFDEI
-308 IEAQKLCDMEELAAL
+308 IEAKKLCDLEELIAL

-328 EKCDIYQKQIARLA
+328 DKCDIYQKQISRLA

-356 WNFDLEEGLLDTSKL
+356 WNFDLDEGILDTSKL
-371 TRIITNS
+371 TRVITNS
-378 QNSLSYKKEKEIKF
+378 NNSLSFKKEKEIKF

-447 TREHWLNNG
+447 TREHWLKNG

-506 ASARLSKRPESRKI
+506 ASSRISKRPETRKI
-520 LIVISDGAPV
+520 MIVISDGAPV

-547 KSTILSIEEKS
+547 KSTILSIEERS
-558 KIELLAIGI
+558 NIELLAIGI
-567 GHNVGQYYSKAI
+567 GHNVGQYYSRAI

-588 GIMFDKIETLF
+588 GIMFDKIENLF

>member
-1 MSNNSSIDKIPKQIS
+1 MSENTLSKLPKQIS
-16 STLNSVNKT
+16 NTLNSVNKT
-25 LSENQSLK
+25 LSENQNLK
-33 VNINSN
+33 ININSN
-39 IILEKDETLNL
+39 IILEKEETLNL
-50 PSLSTLFNYEDMRGA
+50 PSISSIFNFDDMRGA
-65 SDSFALKKK
+65 SDSFALKKR
-74 YHSEKLLN
+74 YHNEKLLN
-82 QIVFYNLDIKEEI
+82 QTIINNTDIKEEL
-95 IFLEKKRYELL
+95 IFLEKMRYELY
-106 GSNLFKGIKKNI
+106 GAGPYIGIKKNI
-118 QIKWLKSISAIQ
+118 QKKWLKRLEAIQ
-130 SKKQLDAKD
+130 VKKQTDTKD
-139 LFFFTLTKYFLDFSD
+139 LLYFALTKFFFDLSQE
-154 NLLWKK
+154 NIWKK
-160 NNKFLKKIITKE
+160 NNKLLKKITNKI
-172 NITEFLFLLNKLT
+172 NIDEFYDLLIKISSDLSDQKKFLLNALKI
-185 NLSENQKNYS
+185 
-195 EVSVKLLRLIY
+195 LRLLF
-206 PKNIDNEELEDD
+206 PKTIEENEQNDDKNTEEGNDNEDVKEH
-218 KKIDEGDQ
+218 Q
-226 DEEVREQKNKEDSQN
+226 NQEESQKTA
-241 LSPEDSQINDD
+241 PEDQEINDEV
-252 AHTPES
+252 HSPES
-258 DLDNNQSSVK
+258 DLNNDQSSAQ
-268 GEEVDIE
+268 GEEVDVE
-275 ITDQQVEDTL
+275 ITDQQIDENYEL
-285 QTIGSYKNLN
+285 IESYKNLN

-308 IEAQKLCDMEELAAL
+308 IEAHKLCDLEELTAL

-356 WNFDLEEGLLDTSKL
+356 WSFDIDEGILDTSKL

-378 QNSLSYKKEKEIKF
+378 NNSLSYKKEKEIKF

-447 TREHWLNNG
+447 TREYWLNNG
-456 KEKNPGRLNDLRHI
+456 KMKNPGRLNDLRHI
-470 IYKSADQNS
+470 VYKSADQNS

-506 ASARLSKRPESRKI
+506 ASSRLSKRPESRKI

-547 KSTILSIEEKS
+547 KSTILSIEERS

>member
-1 MSNNSSIDKIPKQIS
+1 MPENKNNPIPKQLS

-25 LSENQSLK
+25 ISENKNLK
-33 VNINSN
+33 LNINSN
-39 IILEKDETLNL
+39 IILEKEDTLNL
-50 PSLSTLFNYEDMRGA
+50 PSISNIFDFKDMRGA

-74 YHSEKLLN
+74 YHNESALN
-82 QIVFYNLDIKEEI
+82 QLTSLNLDIKDEL
-95 IFLEKKRYELL
+95 IFLEKIRYEFYGSQSYLGIQKNIILKWMRRVELL
-106 GSNLFKGIKKNI
+106 KQKKNTE
-118 QIKWLKSISAIQ
+118 IKDIFYVSI
-130 SKKQLDAKD
+130 
-139 LFFFTLTKYFLDFSD
+139 TKFFLDLLD
-154 NLLWKK
+154 NKKIHKK
-160 NNKFLKKIITKE
+160 NFENIVTKE
-172 NITEFLFLLNKLT
+172 KRDEFFRILETLPNFLDSQELFLSK
-185 NLSENQKNYS
+185 
-195 EVSVKLLRLIY
+195 SVKLLRLIH
-206 PKNIDNEELEDD
+206 PIEKNIEDEDD
-218 KKIDEGDQ
+218 KNVNDGKDDENYNQ
-226 DEEVREQKNKEDSQN
+226 QQNQKEEESK
-241 LSPEDSQINDD
+241 SPEESKNEESFNPQ
-252 AHTPES
+252 ES
-258 DLDNNQSSVK
+258 DLDNNQSSVQ
-268 GEEVDIE
+268 GEEVDVEFNDQIIE
-275 ITDQQVEDTL
+275 ENIK
-285 QTIGSYKNLN
+285 TIESYKNLGL
-295 QNYKAATSQYDEI
+295 NYKAATNQFDEI
-308 IEAQKLCDMEELAAL
+308 IEAHKLCDLEELIAL

-328 EKCDIYQKQIARLA
+328 EKCDLYQKQISRLA

-356 WNFDLEEGLLDTSKL
+356 WNFDLDEGILDTSKL

-378 QNSLSYKKEKEIKF
+378 SNSLSYKKEKEIKF
-392 EDTTVTLLIDN
+392 EDTIVTLLIDN

-420 MIAATLEK
+420 MIASTLEK

-447 TREHWLNNG
+447 TREFWLKNG
-456 KEKNPGRLNDLRHI
+456 KDKNPGRLNDLRHI

-479 KKSKINLGL
+479 KKSKVNLGL

-506 ASARLSKRPESRKI
+506 ATSRLSKRPETRKI

-547 KSTILSIEEKS
+547 KSTILAIEEKS
-558 KIELLAIGI
+558 NIELLAIGI

-579 TIHDVEELG
+579 TIHDIEELG
-588 GIMFDKIETLF
+588 GIMFEKIESLF

>member
-1 MSNNSSIDKIPKQIS
+1 MSENNLSKLPKQIS
-16 STLNSVNKT
+16 NTLNSVNKT
-25 LSENQSLK
+25 LSENQNLK
-33 VNINSN
+33 ININSN
-39 IILEKDETLNL
+39 IILEKEETLNL
-50 PSLSTLFNYEDMRGA
+50 PSISSIFNFDDMRGA
-65 SDSFALKKK
+65 SDSFALKKR
-74 YHSEKLLN
+74 YHNEKLLN
-82 QIVFYNLDIKEEI
+82 QTIINNTDIKEEL
-95 IFLEKKRYELL
+95 IFLEKMRYELY
-106 GSNLFKGIKKNI
+106 GAGPYIGIKKNI
-118 QIKWLKSISAIQ
+118 QKKWLKRLEAIQ
-130 SKKQLDAKD
+130 VKKQTDTKD
-139 LFFFTLTKYFLDFSD
+139 LLYFSLTKFFFDLSQE
-154 NLLWKK
+154 NIWKK
-160 NNKFLKKIITKE
+160 NNKLLKKITNKT
-172 NITEFLFLLNKLT
+172 NIDEFYDLLIKISSDLSDQKRFLLNALKI
-185 NLSENQKNYS
+185 
-195 EVSVKLLRLIY
+195 LRLLF
-206 PKNIDNEELEDD
+206 PKTIEENEQNDDKNTEEGNDNEDVKEH
-218 KKIDEGDQ
+218 Q
-226 DEEVREQKNKEDSQN
+226 NQEESQKTA
-241 LSPEDSQINDD
+241 PEDQEINDEV
-252 AHTPES
+252 HSPES
-258 DLDNNQSSVK
+258 DLNNDQSSAQ
-268 GEEVDIE
+268 GEEVDVE
-275 ITDQQVEDTL
+275 ITDQQIDENYEL
-285 QTIGSYKNLN
+285 IESYKNLN

-308 IEAQKLCDMEELAAL
+308 IEAHKLCDLEELTAL

-356 WNFDLEEGLLDTSKL
+356 WSFDIDEGILDTSKL

-378 QNSLSYKKEKEIKF
+378 NNSLSYKKEKEIKF

-447 TREHWLNNG
+447 TREYWLNNG
-456 KEKNPGRLNDLRHI
+456 KMKNPGRLNDLRHI
-470 IYKSADQNS
+470 VYKSADQNS

-506 ASARLSKRPESRKI
+506 ASSRLSKRPESRKI

-547 KSTILSIEEKS
+547 KSTILSIEERS

>member
-1 MSNNSSIDKIPKQIS
+1 MSENNLSKLPKQIS
-16 STLNSVNKT
+16 NTLNSVNKT
-25 LSENQSLK
+25 LSENQNLK
-33 VNINSN
+33 ININSN
-39 IILEKDETLNL
+39 IILEKEETLNL
-50 PSLSTLFNYEDMRGA
+50 PSISSIFNFDDMRGA
-65 SDSFALKKK
+65 SDSFALKKR
-74 YHSEKLLN
+74 YHNEKLLN
-82 QIVFYNLDIKEEI
+82 QTIINNTDIKEEL
-95 IFLEKKRYELL
+95 IFLEKMRYELY
-106 GSNLFKGIKKNI
+106 GARPYIGIKKNI
-118 QIKWLKSISAIQ
+118 QKKWLKRLEAIQ
-130 SKKQLDAKD
+130 VKKQTDTKD
-139 LFFFTLTKYFLDFSD
+139 LLYFSLTKFFFDLSQE
-154 NLLWKK
+154 NIWKK
-160 NNKFLKKIITKE
+160 NNKLLKKITNKT
-172 NITEFLFLLNKLT
+172 NIDEFYDLLIKISSDLSDQKKFLLNALKT
-185 NLSENQKNYS
+185 
-195 EVSVKLLRLIY
+195 LRLLF
-206 PKNIDNEELEDD
+206 PKNIEENEQNDDKNTEEGNDNEDVKEH
-218 KKIDEGDQ
+218 Q
-226 DEEVREQKNKEDSQN
+226 NQEESQKTA
-241 LSPEDSQINDD
+241 PEDQEINDEV
-252 AHTPES
+252 HSPES
-258 DLDNNQSSVK
+258 DLNNDQSSAQ
-268 GEEVDIE
+268 GEEVDVE
-275 ITDQQVEDTL
+275 ITDQQIDENYEL
-285 QTIGSYKNLN
+285 IESYKNLN

-308 IEAQKLCDMEELAAL
+308 IEAHKLCDLEELTAL

-356 WNFDLEEGLLDTSKL
+356 WSFDIDEGILDTSKL

-378 QNSLSYKKEKEIKF
+378 NNSLSYKKEKEIKF

-447 TREHWLNNG
+447 TREYWLNNG
-456 KEKNPGRLNDLRHI
+456 KMKNPGRLNDLRHI
-470 IYKSADQNS
+470 VYKSADQNS

-506 ASARLSKRPESRKI
+506 ASSRLSKRPESRKI

-547 KSTILSIEEKS
+547 KSTILSIEERS

>member
-1 MSNNSSIDKIPKQIS
+1 MSDSNLVKIPKQIS

-25 LSENQSLK
+25 ISNNKNLK
-33 VNINSN
+33 LNINSN
-39 IILEKDETLNL
+39 IILEKEETLNL
-50 PSLSTLFNYEDMRGA
+50 PSISSSFDFNDLRGA
-65 SDSFALKKK
+65 SDSFALKKRF
-74 YHSEKLLN
+74 HNEGLLN
-82 QIVFYNLDIKEEI
+82 QLVSINPDIKEEI
-95 IFLEKKRYELL
+95 TFLEKMRYELY
-106 GSNLFKGIKKNI
+106 GSKPYKGITKNI
-118 QIKWLKSISAIQ
+118 HTKWLKRMDLIQ
-130 SKKQLDAKD
+130 AKNQSDVRD
-139 LFFFTLTKYFLDFSD
+139 LLFFTLTKYFIDISD
-154 NLLWKK
+154 SKEWKK
-160 NNKFLKKIITKE
+160 SNELLKKITNKE
-172 NITEFLFLLNKLT
+172 NNQEFYNLLKGLPEY
-185 NLSENQKNYS
+185 LDNQKKFLEHSIN
-195 EVSVKLLRLIY
+195 LLRLLF
-206 PKNIDNEELEDD
+206 PKNNEEQEKDD
-218 KKIDEGDQ
+218 KDTDEGPQ
-226 DEEVREQKNKEDSQN
+226 EEDVNEQKNKEEAQTN
-241 LSPEDSQINDD
+241 SPEENKVEDEV
-252 AHTPES
+252 HTPES
-258 DLDNNQSSVK
+258 DTDNSQSSVQ

-275 ITDQQVEDTL
+275 ITDQQIEEYL
-285 QTIGSYKNLN
+285 QTIDSYRNLG

-308 IEAQKLCDMEELAAL
+308 IEAQKLCDLEELIAL

-328 EKCDIYQKQIARLA
+328 DKCDIYQKQISRLA

-356 WNFDLEEGLLDTSKL
+356 WSFDLDEGILDTSKL
-371 TRIITNS
+371 TRVITNS
-378 QNSLSYKKEKEIKF
+378 NSSLSYKKEKEIKF

-447 TREHWLNNG
+447 TREHWLKNG

-506 ASARLSKRPESRKI
+506 ASSRISKRPETRKI

-530 DDSTLSVNN
+530 DDSTLSVNS

-547 KSTILSIEEKS
+547 KSTILSIEERS
-558 KIELLAIGI
+558 NIELLAIGI

>member
-1 MSNNSSIDKIPKQIS
+1 MSDSNLVKIPKQIS

-25 LSENQSLK
+25 ISNNKNLK
-33 VNINSN
+33 LNINSN
-39 IILEKDETLNL
+39 IILEKEETLNL
-50 PSLSTLFNYEDMRGA
+50 PSISSSFDFNDLRGA
-65 SDSFALKKK
+65 SDSFALKKRF
-74 YHSEKLLN
+74 HNEGLLN
-82 QIVFYNLDIKEEI
+82 QLVSINPDIKEEI
-95 IFLEKKRYELL
+95 TFLEKMRYELY
-106 GSNLFKGIKKNI
+106 GSKPYKGIAKNI
-118 QIKWLKSISAIQ
+118 HTKWLKRLNLIQ
-130 SKKQLDAKD
+130 AKNQSDIRD
-139 LFFFTLTKYFLDFSD
+139 LLFFTLTKYFIDISD
-154 NLLWKK
+154 SKEWKK
-160 NNKFLKKIITKE
+160 SNELLKKITNKE
-172 NITEFLFLLNKLT
+172 NNQEFYNLLKGLPEY
-185 NLSENQKNYS
+185 LDNQKKFL
-195 EVSVKLLRLIY
+195 EHSVNLLRLLF
-206 PKNIDNEELEDD
+206 PKNNEEQEKEDKD
-218 KKIDEGDQ
+218 TDEGPQ
-226 DEEVREQKNKEDSQN
+226 EEDVNEQKNKEEAQAN
-241 LSPEDSQINDD
+241 SPEENKVEDEV
-252 AHTPES
+252 HTPES
-258 DLDNNQSSVK
+258 DTDNSQSSVQ

-275 ITDQQVEDTL
+275 ITDQQIEEYL
-285 QTIGSYKNLN
+285 QTIDSYRNLG

-308 IEAQKLCDMEELAAL
+308 IEAQKLCDLEELIAL

-328 EKCDIYQKQIARLA
+328 DKCDIYQKQISRLA

-356 WNFDLEEGLLDTSKL
+356 WSFDLDEGILDTSKL
-371 TRIITNS
+371 TRVITNS
-378 QNSLSYKKEKEIKF
+378 NSSLSYKKEKEIKF

-447 TREHWLNNG
+447 TREHWLKNG

-506 ASARLSKRPESRKI
+506 ASSRISKRPETRKI

-530 DDSTLSVNN
+530 DDSTLSVNS

-547 KSTILSIEEKS
+547 KSTILSIEERS
-558 KIELLAIGI
+558 NIELLAIGI

>member
-1 MSNNSSIDKIPKQIS
+1 MSDRNLVKIPKQIS

-25 LSENQSLK
+25 LSNNKNLK
-33 VNINSN
+33 LNINSN
-39 IILEKDETLNL
+39 IILEKEETLNL
-50 PSLSTLFNYEDMRGA
+50 PSISSSFNFNDLRGA
-65 SDSFALKKK
+65 SDSFALKKRF
-74 YHSEKLLN
+74 HNEGLLN
-82 QIVFYNLDIKEEI
+82 QLVSINSDIKEEI
-95 IFLEKKRYELL
+95 TFLEKMRYELY
-106 GSNLFKGIKKNI
+106 GSKPYKGITKNI
-118 QIKWLKSISAIQ
+118 HKKWLKRLDLIQ
-130 SKKQLDAKD
+130 AKNQSDIRD
-139 LFFFTLTKYFLDFSD
+139 LLFFTLTKYFIDISESKE
-154 NLLWKK
+154 WKK
-160 NNKFLKKIITKE
+160 NNELLKKVTNKENNQDFYNLLKGLPEYLDNQKKFLE
-172 NITEFLFLLNKLT
+172 
-185 NLSENQKNYS
+185 Q
-195 EVSVKLLRLIY
+195 SVNLLRLLF
-206 PKNIDNEELEDD
+206 PKNNEEQEKDD
-218 KKIDEGDQ
+218 KDTDEGPQ
-226 DEEVREQKNKEDSQN
+226 EEDVNEQKNKEEAQAN
-241 LSPEDSQINDD
+241 SPEENKVEDEV
-252 AHTPES
+252 HTPES
-258 DLDNNQSSVK
+258 DTDNSQSSVQ

-275 ITDQQVEDTL
+275 ITDQQIEEYL
-285 QTIGSYKNLN
+285 QTIDSYRNLG

-308 IEAQKLCDMEELAAL
+308 IEAQKLCDLEELIAL

-328 EKCDIYQKQIARLA
+328 DKCDIYQKQISRLA

-356 WNFDLEEGLLDTSKL
+356 WSFDLDEGILDTSKL
-371 TRIITNS
+371 TRVITNS
-378 QNSLSYKKEKEIKF
+378 NSSLSYKKEKEIKF

-447 TREHWLNNG
+447 TREHWLKNG

-506 ASARLSKRPESRKI
+506 ASSRISKRPETRKI

-530 DDSTLSVNN
+530 DDSTLSVNS

-547 KSTILSIEEKS
+547 KSTILSIEERS
-558 KIELLAIGI
+558 NIELLAIGI

>member
-1 MSNNSSIDKIPKQIS
+1 MSDSNLVKIPKQIS

-25 LSENQSLK
+25 ISNNKNLK
-33 VNINSN
+33 LNINSN
-39 IILEKDETLNL
+39 IILEKEETLNL
-50 PSLSTLFNYEDMRGA
+50 PSISSSFDFNDLRGA
-65 SDSFALKKK
+65 SDSFALKKRF
-74 YHSEKLLN
+74 HNEGLLN
-82 QIVFYNLDIKEEI
+82 QLVSINPDIKEEI
-95 IFLEKKRYELL
+95 TFLEKMRYELY
-106 GSNLFKGIKKNI
+106 GSKPYKGIAKNI
-118 QIKWLKSISAIQ
+118 HTKWLKRLNLIQ
-130 SKKQLDAKD
+130 AKNQSDVRD
-139 LFFFTLTKYFLDFSD
+139 LLFFTLTKYFIDISD
-154 NLLWKK
+154 SKEWKK
-160 NNKFLKKIITKE
+160 SNELLKKITNKE
-172 NITEFLFLLNKLT
+172 NNQEFYNLLKTLPEY
-185 NLSENQKNYS
+185 LDNQKKFL
-195 EVSVKLLRLIY
+195 EHSVNLLRLLF
-206 PKNIDNEELEDD
+206 PKNNEEQEKDD
-218 KKIDEGDQ
+218 KDTDEGPQ
-226 DEEVREQKNKEDSQN
+226 EEDVNEQKNKEEAQAN
-241 LSPEDSQINDD
+241 SPEENKVEDEV
-252 AHTPES
+252 HTPES
-258 DLDNNQSSVK
+258 DTDNSQSSVQ

-275 ITDQQVEDTL
+275 ITDQQIEEYL
-285 QTIGSYKNLN
+285 QTIDSYRNLG

-308 IEAQKLCDMEELAAL
+308 IEAQKLCDLEELIAL

-328 EKCDIYQKQIARLA
+328 DKCDIYQKQISRLA

-356 WNFDLEEGLLDTSKL
+356 WSFDLDEGILDTSKL
-371 TRIITNS
+371 TRVITNS
-378 QNSLSYKKEKEIKF
+378 NSSLSYKKEKEIKF

-447 TREHWLNNG
+447 TREHWLKNG

-506 ASARLSKRPESRKI
+506 ASSRISKRPETRKI

-530 DDSTLSVNN
+530 DDSTLSVNS

-547 KSTILSIEEKS
+547 KSTILSIEERS
-558 KIELLAIGI
+558 NIELLAIGI

>member
-1 MSNNSSIDKIPKQIS
+1 LSDSSLIKIPKQIS

-25 LSENQSLK
+25 LSSNKSLK
-33 VNINSN
+33 LNINSN

-50 PSLSTLFNYEDMRGA
+50 PSISSSFDFNDLRGA
-65 SDSFALKKK
+65 SDSFALKKRF
-74 YHSEKLLN
+74 HNEELLN
-82 QIVFYNLDIKEEI
+82 QLVSINSDIKEEI
-95 IFLEKKRYELL
+95 TFLERMRYELY
-106 GSNLFKGIKKNI
+106 GSKPYKGITKNI
-118 QIKWLKSISAIQ
+118 HTKWLKRLNLIQ
-130 SKKQLDAKD
+130 AKNQSDVRD
-139 LFFFTLTKYFLDFSD
+139 LLFFTLTKFFIDISESKE
-154 NLLWKK
+154 WKK
-160 NNKFLKKIITKE
+160 NNELLKKITNKE
-172 NITEFLFLLNKLT
+172 NNQDFYNILKGLPEYLD
-185 NLSENQKNYS
+185 NQKKYS
-195 EVSVKLLRLIY
+195 EKSVDLLRLLF
-206 PKNIDNEELEDD
+206 PKNNEEQEEND
-218 KKIDEGDQ
+218 KDTDEGPQ
-226 DEEVREQKNKEDSQN
+226 EEDVNEQKNKEEAQAN
-241 LSPEDSQINDD
+241 SPEENKVEDEV
-252 AHTPES
+252 HTPES
-258 DLDNNQSSVK
+258 DTDNSQSSVQ

-275 ITDQQVEDTL
+275 ITDQQIEEHI
-285 QTIGSYKNLN
+285 QTIDSYRNLG

-308 IEAQKLCDMEELAAL
+308 IEAQKLCDLEELIAL

-328 EKCDIYQKQIARLA
+328 DKCDIYQKQISRLA

-356 WNFDLEEGLLDTSKL
+356 WSFDLDEGILDTSKL
-371 TRIITNS
+371 TRVITNS
-378 QNSLSYKKEKEIKF
+378 NSSLSYKKEKEIKF

-447 TREHWLNNG
+447 TREHWLKNG

-506 ASARLSKRPESRKI
+506 ASSRISKRPETRKI

-530 DDSTLSVNN
+530 DDSTLSVNS

-547 KSTILSIEEKS
+547 KSTILSIEERS
-558 KIELLAIGI
+558 NIELLAIGI

>member
-1 MSNNSSIDKIPKQIS
+1 MAKQQLSNIPKQIS
-16 STLNSVNKT
+16 TTLNSVNKT
-25 LSENQSLK
+25 IASNQGLK
-33 VNINSN
+33 ININSN
-39 IILEKDETLNL
+39 IIFEKDDTLNL
-50 PSLSTLFNYEDMRGA
+50 PSISSLFNYEDMRGA

-74 YHSEKLLN
+74 HHNEKILN
-82 QIVFYNLDIKEEI
+82 QITNQNIDIKEEI
-95 IFLEKKRYELL
+95 IFLERIRYEYL
-106 GSNLFKGIKKNI
+106 GSQNFLGIKRNI
-118 QIKWLKSISAIQ
+118 QTKWIKRLESIKL
-130 SKKQLDAKD
+130 KKQSDLLD
-139 LFFFTLTKYFLDFSD
+139 LLLFTLTHFFLDAS
-154 NLLWKK
+154 NGKIWTKK
-160 NNKFLKKIITKE
+160 NEYLKKISTKDNHIKIHE
-172 NITEFLFLLNKLT
+172 YLSNLIEFIDNQRLFT
-185 NLSENQKNYS
+185 KN
-195 EVSVKLLRLIY
+195 SVELLRLIF
-206 PKNIDNEELEDD
+206 PKQQDDNQPEDKNTDEGPQEEDVNQQQNNEEA
-218 KKIDEGDQ
+218 Q
-226 DEEVREQKNKEDSQN
+226 QS
-241 LSPEDSQINDD
+241 SPEEQEITEDV
-252 AHTPES
+252 HTPES
-258 DLDNNQSSVK
+258 DLDNQQSSVQ
-268 GEEVDIE
+268 GEEIDIE
-275 ITDQQVEDTL
+275 ITDQQIEDNL
-285 QTIGSYKNLN
+285 QSIESYKNLS

-308 IEAQKLCDMEELAAL
+308 IEAHKLCDLEELIAL

-328 EKCDIYQKQIARLA
+328 EKNDIYQKQISRLA

-356 WNFDLEEGLLDTSKL
+356 WNFDLDEGILDTSKL

-378 QNSLSYKKEKEIKF
+378 NNSLSYKKEKEIKF

-403 SGSMRGKPIMIA
+403 SGSMRGKPIMVA

-447 TREHWLNNG
+447 TREHWLKNG

-506 ASARLSKRPESRKI
+506 ATSRMSKRPESRKI

-547 KSTILSIEEKS
+547 KSTILSIEERS
-558 KIELLAIGI
+558 NIELLAIGI

-588 GIMFDKIETLF
+588 GIMFEKIESLF
-599 T
+599 S

>member
-1 MSNNSSIDKIPKQIS
+1 MSDTNLVKIPKQLS

-25 LSENQSLK
+25 ISNNKNLK
-33 VNINSN
+33 LNINSN
-39 IILEKDETLNL
+39 IVLEKDETLNL
-50 PSLSTLFNYEDMRGA
+50 PSISSSFDFNDLRGA
-65 SDSFALKKK
+65 SDSFALKKRF
-74 YHSEKLLN
+74 HNEGLLN
-82 QIVFYNLDIKEEI
+82 QLVIINSDIKEEI
-95 IFLEKKRYELL
+95 TFLEKIRYELY
-106 GSNLFKGIKKNI
+106 GSKPYKGITKNI
-118 QIKWLKSISAIQ
+118 QSKWLKRLDLIQ
-130 SKKQLDAKD
+130 AKKQSD
-139 LFFFTLTKYFLDFSD
+139 LRDLLFFTLTKYFIDISEGKD
-154 NLLWKK
+154 WKK
-160 NNKFLKKIITKE
+160 SNELLKKITNKE
-172 NITEFLFLLNKLT
+172 NNQEFYNFLKSLPGYLD
-185 NLSENQKNYS
+185 NQKKFLELS
-195 EVSVKLLRLIY
+195 IDLLRLLF
-206 PKNIDNEELEDD
+206 PKNNEEQEKDD
-218 KKIDEGDQ
+218 KNTDEGPQ
-226 DEEVREQKNKEDSQN
+226 EEDVNEQKNQEEAQAN
-241 LSPEDSQINDD
+241 SPEEKKVEDEVR
-252 AHTPES
+252 TPES
-258 DLDNNQSSVK
+258 DTEDSQSSVQ

-275 ITDQQVEDTL
+275 ITDQQIEEHIQSID
-285 QTIGSYKNLN
+285 SYRNLG
-295 QNYKAATSQYDEI
+295 QNYKAATNQYDEI
-308 IEAQKLCDMEELAAL
+308 IEAKKLCDLEELTAL

-328 EKCDIYQKQIARLA
+328 DKCDIYQKQISRLA

-356 WNFDLEEGLLDTSKL
+356 WSFDLDEGILDTSKL
-371 TRIITNS
+371 TRVITNS
-378 QNSLSYKKEKEIKF
+378 NNSLSYKKEKEIKF

-447 TREHWLNNG
+447 TREHWLKNG

-506 ASARLSKRPESRKI
+506 ASSRISKRPETRKI

-547 KSTILSIEEKS
+547 KSTILSIEERS
-558 KIELLAIGI
+558 NIELLAIGI

-599 T
+599 N

>member
-1 MSNNSSIDKIPKQIS
+1 MADLKQLKLPKQIS
-16 STLNSVNKT
+16 NTLNSVNKT
-25 LSENQSLK
+25 ISENKDLK
-33 VNINSN
+33 INVNSN
-39 IILEKDETLNL
+39 IILEKDDTLNL
-50 PSLSTLFNYEDMRGA
+50 PSISNIFNYEDMRSA
-65 SDSFALKKK
+65 ADSFALKKK
-74 YHSEKLLN
+74 YHNEKQLN
-82 QIVFYNLDIKEEI
+82 QITSQNVDIKEEI
-95 IFLEKKRYELL
+95 IFLERLRYETY
-106 GSNLFKGIKKNI
+106 GSRPFKGIVKNI
-118 QIKWLKSISAIQ
+118 ENKWLKRLQILNL
-130 SKKQLDAKD
+130 KKQKDSKD
-139 LFFFTLTKYFLDFSD
+139 LFYFTLTLFFIDFV
-154 NLLWKK
+154 NGKKWKL
-160 NNKFLKKIITKE
+160 NNKYLK
-172 NITEFLFLLNKLT
+172 NITSKDNVSEFFNTLQELSQNIKEQKEYLSLSVDLLRIIFPSLEEENKPDDK
-185 NLSENQKNYS
+185 NLDEGKDEEDFNQQENQ
-195 EVSVKLLRLIY
+195 
-206 PKNIDNEELEDD
+206 EENQAQKPEESQLDD
-218 KKIDEGDQ
+218 
-226 DEEVREQKNKEDSQN
+226 SM
-241 LSPEDSQINDD
+241 
-252 AHTPES
+252 HTPES
-258 DLDNNQSSVK
+258 DTDNDQSSVQ

-275 ITDQQVEDTL
+275 ISDQQIDD
-285 QTIGSYKNLN
+285 IIKSIDSYRNLS
-295 QNYKAATSQYDEI
+295 QNYKTATNQYDEI
-308 IEAQKLCDMEELAAL
+308 IEAFKLCDHEELVAL
-323 RKQLD
+323 RRQLD
-328 EKCDIYQKQIARLA
+328 EKCDLYQKQISRLA

-356 WNFDLEEGLLDTSKL
+356 WNFDLDDGVLDTSKL
-371 TRIITNS
+371 TRVITNS
-378 QNSLSYKKEKEIKF
+378 NNSLSFKKEKEIKF

-447 TREHWLNNG
+447 TREHWLKNG
-456 KEKNPGRLNDLRHI
+456 KQKNPGRLNDLRHI

-506 ASARLSKRPESRKI
+506 ASSRISKRPESRKI

-547 KSTILSIEEKS
+547 KSTIVAIEQKS
-558 KIELLAIGI
+558 NIELLAIGI

-588 GIMFDKIETLF
+588 GIMFEKIESLF
-599 T
+599 N

>member
-1 MSNNSSIDKIPKQIS
+1 MSDTNLVKIPKQLS

-25 LSENQSLK
+25 LSNNKNLK
-33 VNINSN
+33 LNINSN

-50 PSLSTLFNYEDMRGA
+50 PSISSSFNFNDLRGA
-65 SDSFALKKK
+65 SDSFALKKRF
-74 YHSEKLLN
+74 HNEGLLN
-82 QIVFYNLDIKEEI
+82 QLVIINSDIKEEI
-95 IFLEKKRYELL
+95 TFLEKIRYELY
-106 GSNLFKGIKKNI
+106 GSMPYRGITKNI
-118 QIKWLKSISAIQ
+118 QTKWLKRINLIQ
-130 SKKQLDAKD
+130 AKKQSDIRD
-139 LFFFTLTKYFLDFSD
+139 LLFFTLTKYFIDKSESKE
-154 NLLWKK
+154 WKRS
-160 NNKFLKKIITKE
+160 NELLKKITNKE
-172 NITEFLFLLNKLT
+172 NNQEFYNLLKSLPEY
-185 NLSENQKNYS
+185 LDNQKKFLELSIN
-195 EVSVKLLRLIY
+195 LLRLLF
-206 PKNIDNEELEDD
+206 PQNNEEQEKED
-218 KKIDEGDQ
+218 KNTDEGPQ
-226 DEEVREQKNKEDSQN
+226 DEDVNEQKNQEEAQTN
-241 LSPEDSQINDD
+241 SPEEKKVEDE

-258 DLDNNQSSVK
+258 DTEDSQSSVQ

-275 ITDQQVEDTL
+275 ITDQQIEEHI
-285 QTIGSYKNLN
+285 QTIDSYRNLG

-308 IEAQKLCDMEELAAL
+308 IEAKKLCDLEELTSL

-328 EKCDIYQKQIARLA
+328 DKCDIYQKQISRLA

-356 WNFDLEEGLLDTSKL
+356 WSFDLDEGILDTSKL
-371 TRIITNS
+371 TRVITNS
-378 QNSLSYKKEKEIKF
+378 NNSLSYKKEKEIKF

-447 TREHWLNNG
+447 TREHWLKNG

-479 KKSKINLGL
+479 KKSKLNLGL

-506 ASARLSKRPESRKI
+506 ASSRISKRPETRKI

-547 KSTILSIEEKS
+547 KSTILSIEERS
-558 KIELLAIGI
+558 NIELLAIGI

>member
-1 MSNNSSIDKIPKQIS
+1 MSDSNLVKIPKQIS

-25 LSENQSLK
+25 ISNNKNLK
-33 VNINSN
+33 LNINSN
-39 IILEKDETLNL
+39 IILEKEETLNL
-50 PSLSTLFNYEDMRGA
+50 PSISSSFDFNDLRGA
-65 SDSFALKKK
+65 SDSFALKKRF
-74 YHSEKLLN
+74 HNEGLLN
-82 QIVFYNLDIKEEI
+82 QLVSINPDIKEEI
-95 IFLEKKRYELL
+95 TFLEKIRYELY
-106 GSNLFKGIKKNI
+106 GSKPYKGITKNI
-118 QIKWLKSISAIQ
+118 HTKWLKRLDLIQ
-130 SKKQLDAKD
+130 AKNQSDVRD
-139 LFFFTLTKYFLDFSD
+139 LLFFTLTKYFIDISD
-154 NLLWKK
+154 SKEWKK
-160 NNKFLKKIITKE
+160 SNELLKKITNKE
-172 NITEFLFLLNKLT
+172 NNQEFYNLLKGLPEY
-185 NLSENQKNYS
+185 LDNQKKFL
-195 EVSVKLLRLIY
+195 EHSVNLLRLLF
-206 PKNIDNEELEDD
+206 PKNNEEQEKDD
-218 KKIDEGDQ
+218 KDTDEGPQ
-226 DEEVREQKNKEDSQN
+226 EEDVNEQKNKEEAQAN
-241 LSPEDSQINDD
+241 SPEENKVEDEV
-252 AHTPES
+252 HTPES
-258 DLDNNQSSVK
+258 DTDNSQSSVQ

-275 ITDQQVEDTL
+275 ITDQQIEEYL
-285 QTIGSYKNLN
+285 QTIDSYRNLG

-308 IEAQKLCDMEELAAL
+308 IEAQKLCDLEELIAL

-328 EKCDIYQKQIARLA
+328 DKCDIYQKQISRLA

-356 WNFDLEEGLLDTSKL
+356 WSFDLDEGILDTSKL
-371 TRIITNS
+371 TRVITNS
-378 QNSLSYKKEKEIKF
+378 NSSLSYKKEKEIKF

-447 TREHWLNNG
+447 TREHWLKNG

-506 ASARLSKRPESRKI
+506 ASSRISKRPETRKI

-530 DDSTLSVNN
+530 DDSTLSVNS

-547 KSTILSIEEKS
+547 KSTILSIEERS
-558 KIELLAIGI
+558 NIELLAIGI

>member
-1 MSNNSSIDKIPKQIS
+1 MSDSNLVKIPKQIS

-25 LSENQSLK
+25 ISNNKNLK
-33 VNINSN
+33 LNINSN
-39 IILEKDETLNL
+39 IILEKEETLNL
-50 PSLSTLFNYEDMRGA
+50 PSISSSFDFNDLRGA
-65 SDSFALKKK
+65 SDSFALKKRF
-74 YHSEKLLN
+74 HNEGLLN
-82 QIVFYNLDIKEEI
+82 QLVSINPDIKEEI
-95 IFLEKKRYELL
+95 TFLEKMRYELY
-106 GSNLFKGIKKNI
+106 GSKPYKGIAKNI
-118 QIKWLKSISAIQ
+118 HTKWLKRLNLIQ
-130 SKKQLDAKD
+130 AKNQSDVRD
-139 LFFFTLTKYFLDFSD
+139 LLFFTLTKYFIDISD
-154 NLLWKK
+154 SKEWKK
-160 NNKFLKKIITKE
+160 SNELLKKITNKE
-172 NITEFLFLLNKLT
+172 NNQEFYNLLKGLPEY
-185 NLSENQKNYS
+185 LDNQKKFL
-195 EVSVKLLRLIY
+195 EHSVNLLRLLF
-206 PKNIDNEELEDD
+206 PKNNEEQEKDD
-218 KKIDEGDQ
+218 KDTDEGPQ
-226 DEEVREQKNKEDSQN
+226 EEDVNEQKNKEEAQAN
-241 LSPEDSQINDD
+241 SPEENKVEDEV
-252 AHTPES
+252 HTPES
-258 DLDNNQSSVK
+258 DTDNSQSSVQ

-275 ITDQQVEDTL
+275 ITDQQIEEYL
-285 QTIGSYKNLN
+285 QTIDSYRNLG

-308 IEAQKLCDMEELAAL
+308 IEAQKLCDLEELIAL

-328 EKCDIYQKQIARLA
+328 DKCDIYQKQISRLA

-356 WNFDLEEGLLDTSKL
+356 WSFDLDEGILDTSKL
-371 TRIITNS
+371 TRVITNS
-378 QNSLSYKKEKEIKF
+378 NSSLSYKKEKEIKF

-447 TREHWLNNG
+447 TREHWLKNG

-506 ASARLSKRPESRKI
+506 ASSRISKRPETRKI

-530 DDSTLSVNN
+530 DDSTLSVNS

-547 KSTILSIEEKS
+547 KSTILSIEERS
-558 KIELLAIGI
+558 NIELLAIGI